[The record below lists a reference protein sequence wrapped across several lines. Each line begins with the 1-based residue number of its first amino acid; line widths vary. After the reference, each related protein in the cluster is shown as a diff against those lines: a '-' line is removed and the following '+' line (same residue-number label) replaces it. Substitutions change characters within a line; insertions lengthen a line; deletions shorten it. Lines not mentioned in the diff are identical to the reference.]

1 MLSPMDILCRELY
14 RLNNDIDRLQMIVT
28 LKSHLNNL
36 KFNFNN
42 LQLFFSIFNDEYYR
56 LQAINLLIP
65 SVNELFVFHF

>member
-1 MLSPMDILCRELY
+1 MLSPIDILCRELY

-42 LQLFFSIFNDEYYR
+42 LQFFFSSFNDEYYR

-65 SVNELFVFHF
+65 SVKQLFGFHL